1 MKEMRMLERY
11 LEVELWHGW
20 GLQDNHPIDAFQ
32 ENNIVIINTI
42 TNF

>member
-20 GLQDNHPIDAFQ
+20 GLQDNHPIDNAS
-32 ENNIVIINTI
+32 NLVMMNAMKKLD
-42 TNF
+42 